1 MEHLSITFP
10 ETLRNELDLEEK
22 RGSTKRSTLIQKAVR
37 IYLKLKRQGAMQDL
51 LKEGYLEIA
60 DEAGSIA
67 EDFKILDKESLKYVD
82 SRSEYNAMTR
92 NRT

>member
-10 ETLRNELDLEEK
+10 ETLRQELDEEAKLEH
-22 RGSTKRSTLIQKAVR
+22 TKRSTLIQKAVR
-37 IYLKLKRQGAMQDL
+37 VYLKLKRRGVMQDL

-67 EDFKILDKESLKYVD
+67 EEFKALDKESLKYVD
-82 SRSEYNAMTR
+82 
-92 NRT
+92 